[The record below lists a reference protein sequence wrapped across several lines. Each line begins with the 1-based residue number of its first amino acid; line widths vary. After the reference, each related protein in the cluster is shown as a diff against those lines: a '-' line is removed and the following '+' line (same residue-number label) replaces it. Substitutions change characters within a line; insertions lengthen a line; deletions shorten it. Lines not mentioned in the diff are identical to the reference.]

1 MINTVAVIEAGIGA
15 ISLGFMEAGFQVK
28 EIFAKDRKAI
38 NIHKKNIESKIYE
51 RGLLELLP
59 EEIPDVDVIAIDLMQ
74 TFSSQSNEKYALRMY
89 QNEEPFKRIID
100 IIK

>member
-38 NIHKKNIESKIYE
+38 NIH
-51 RGLLELLP
+51 
-59 EEIPDVDVIAIDLMQ
+59 
-74 TFSSQSNEKYALRMY
+74 
-89 QNEEPFKRIID
+89 
-100 IIK
+100 